1 MTATMIQDLRR
12 YLLWLLASHSHV
24 RGGRR
29 RLASLYKCLRVVSGF
44 FLGVGVALMGRALW
58 GAWQLRTRAQRTI
71 EFHSSLEEDLDEGLT
86 LEGETVVPGSE
97 PGEVR
102 GELETVRHPARF
114 RPRRFEA
121 LASSLA
127 WECYAQFG
135 ARERTEAN
143 VLVSRKFMR
152 DLLDEKKGLRAKDK
166 ARLIDRALLLSF
178 LPTAEL
184 RDIIE
189 QSTSWVWRASELT
202 RGSGGPTLFATL
214 FGGGRGF
221 LGVAGLVSA
230 PEAVA

>member
-1 MTATMIQDLRR
+1 MTLTDFKR
-12 YLLWLLASHSHV
+12 YLLWILASHSHV
-24 RGGRR
+24 RGGPRR
-29 RLASLYKCLRVVSGF
+29 FGVVYKLLKIALAFAV
-44 FLGVGVALMGRALW
+44 GVGVCGMGRALL
-58 GAWQLRTRAQRTI
+58 GAWQLHVRARRTI
-71 EFHSSLEEDLDEGLT
+71 EFHADLEEDLDEGLAA
-86 LEGETVVPGSE
+86 EVGPPVPDIE
-97 PGEVR
+97 PGEAQ
-102 GELETVRHPARF
+102 GEPGVAQVPPRV

-143 VLVSRKFMR
+143 ILVSRKFMR
-152 DLLDEKKGLRAKDK
+152 DLLDEKRGLRAKDR

-178 LPTAEL
+178 MPTAEL
-184 RDIIE
+184 RDIVK

-202 RGSGGPTLFATL
+202 RGSGGPGWLQVL

-230 PEAVA
+230 PELVA